1 LVREGALSR
10 PATPPVTTAVP
21 ILFADAWMVVVDKP
35 AGLAVH
41 RGWARERDVLTA
53 RLRAQLGREVHPVH
67 RLDRGTSGALVLAL
81 DPATARALGTAFA
94 TGAVEKTYLA
104 LVRGIPEPR
113 AQWIDWAIPEDEG
126 PGAARVPARTYIRTL
141 EVHGR
146 YALVEAEPRTGRL
159 HQIRRHLK
167 HISCPVIGD
176 VNYGKGLHNRWFREH
191 HGLRRL
197 FLHAL
202 RLRLPHPH
210 PGPEAE
216 PPAPTAP
223 RLTTFE
229 APLPPELVE
238 TLRRLRE
245 DATGPDE
252 PRRLRSSGTDATPPP
267 S

>member
-1 LVREGALSR
+1 
-10 PATPPVTTAVP
+10 
-21 ILFADAWMVVVDKP
+21 M
-35 AGLAVH
+35 
-41 RGWARERDVLTA
+41 
-53 RLRAQLGREVHPVH
+53 
-67 RLDRGTSGALVLAL
+67 
-81 DPATARALGTAFA
+81 
-94 TGAVEKTYLA
+94 
-104 LVRGIPEPR
+104 
-113 AQWIDWAIPEDEG
+113 
-126 PGAARVPARTYIRTL
+126 PARTYIRTL

-176 VNYGKGLHNRWFREH
+176 VNYGKGLHNRWFREQ
-191 HGLRRL
+191 HGLGRL

-202 RLRLPHPH
+202 RLRLPLPL
-210 PGPEAE
+210 PLPDPQSRPEAV
-216 PPAPTAP
+216 PTAPTAP

-238 TLRRLRE
+238 TMRRLRE
-245 DATGPDE
+245 DATGPAE